1 MANTRSTKKTT
12 DKVTTSKRK
21 SERTI
26 DSIMET
32 KESVVE
38 TKNEPRK
45 YDSEDLIPCRS
56 VIPGE
61 LIFHSPKSGIDYSWR
76 DMGDEL
82 EMLYSD
88 LRSLYVSRSA
98 FIMKPYFI
106 IMDEELLD
114 QWTNVRELYKEVY
127 KYENLEDVLTYPNDK
142 FENALLAMP
151 DGLKSSLKTLV
162 ATKIEDGTFDS
173 LQKIKAMDRV
183 LGTDLQCLID

>member
-1 MANTRSTKKTT
+1 MANTKGTKKTT
-12 DKVTTSKRK
+12 TKTTASKKK

-26 DSIMET
+26 DSIIET
-32 KESVVE
+32 KEPVVE
-38 TKNEPRK
+38 AKKEPRK
-45 YDSEDLIPCRS
+45 YESEDLIPCRS
-56 VIPGE
+56 ITPGE
-61 LIFHSPKSGIDYSWR
+61 LIYHSSRSNIDYSWKGI
-76 DMGDEL
+76 GDEL
-82 EMLYSD
+82 DMLYSD
-88 LRSLYVSRSA
+88 LRSLYVSRSD

-106 IMDEELLD
+106 IMDNELLD
-114 QWTNVRELYKEVY
+114 QWANVRELYKKVF
-127 KYENLEDVLTYPNDK
+127 KYENLEDVLTYSNDE